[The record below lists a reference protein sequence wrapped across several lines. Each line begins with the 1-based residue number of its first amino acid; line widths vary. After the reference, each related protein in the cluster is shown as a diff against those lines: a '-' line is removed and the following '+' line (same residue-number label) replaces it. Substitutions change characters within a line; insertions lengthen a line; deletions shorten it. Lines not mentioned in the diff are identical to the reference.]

1 VRTRPQTSPPND
13 SPQASL
19 AGRAAILVVVL
30 VALLVSLALPVRELI
45 TQRARAAELS
55 EHNASVQAQVDALNA
70 AKVRWQDPAYIAAQ
84 ARERLHYVNP
94 GDTAYVVVEPDP
106 QAPQAA
112 VTSSGSAQ
120 PWYVKLWH
128 TVTRSDSPPAAQPY
142 WR

>member
-1 VRTRPQTSPPND
+1 MRPQPGASND

-19 AGRAAILVVVL
+19 AGRAAILFVVL

-55 EHNASVQAQVDALNA
+55 EHNASVQAQVDALNT
-70 AKVRWQDPAYIAAQ
+70 AKVRWQDRAYIAAQ

-112 VTSSGSAQ
+112 VPSSSSTQ
-120 PWYVKLWH
+120 PWYVNLWH
-128 TVTRSDSPPAAQPY
+128 AVTRSDSPPAAQPY